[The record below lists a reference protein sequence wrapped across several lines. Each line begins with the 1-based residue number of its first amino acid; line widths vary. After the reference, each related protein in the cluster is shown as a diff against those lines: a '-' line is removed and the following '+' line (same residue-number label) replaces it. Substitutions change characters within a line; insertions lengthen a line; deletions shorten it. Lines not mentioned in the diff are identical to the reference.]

1 MFRELLDS
9 GSCDGQG
16 GLVCCGSACQSKRL
30 GFDPW
35 VERIPWRREWQHTPV
50 FLPGEPHGQRSLP
63 GSSLWGH
70 KESDM
75 AEQLNKDNSQGC
87 HLHSADEK
95 SRVCRQDMTF
105 PRAFG
110 AKVLCLLSLRTQG
123 VQSPLI
129 SRAQV
134 GQTEERNSQR
144 KPLFGKMESQGLLTG
159 AALPSIA
166 IEECGPLW

>member
-1 MFRELLDS
+1 MDP
-9 GSCDGQG
+9 
-16 GLVCCGSACQSKRL
+16 GLGR
-30 GFDPW
+30 F
-35 VERIPWRREWQHTPV
+35 PWRRKWQHTPV

-144 KPLFGKMESQGLLTG
+144 KPLFGKMERCLLHKLFFLLKVIRG
-159 AALPSIA
+159 Y
-166 IEECGPLW
+166 